1 MQLDAELAA
10 VGFVGV
16 GLEVGTVDIA
26 VEIGEGNLVRSRIF
40 VQIPLSWE
48 PVEVAAFFAVVAVVA
63 VVADGIVAV
72 AGVAGIAIDAVA
84 GLLLVR
90 LRIFPLEEIDSTYR
104 INRHLQT
111 SEGFR

>member
-16 GLEVGTVDIA
+16 GFQFGTVDIV
-26 VEIGEGNLVRSRIF
+26 VEIGGGTLGRSSIF
-40 VQIPLSWE
+40 VQIQLSWAPGE
-48 PVEVAAFFAVVAVVA
+48 VVAFSAVGA
-63 VVADGIVAV
+63 VVADGIVVVTGA
-72 AGVAGIAIDAVA
+72 AGIAIDAVA
-84 GLLLVR
+84 GLLLAR
-90 LRIFPLEEIDSTYR
+90 LCIFPLEEIDSTYR